1 MKDFA
6 TLIRTLDATNKT
18 NTRVN
23 ALADYFT
30 KASDSDKVWTIAVLS
45 HRRPPRPIKSTNL
58 RAWATEMAGIP
69 IWLFEESYH
78 IVGDLAETIALIVP
92 QESNPKTETKPLAD
106 YLEDLI
112 ELKGLDED
120 LQKQY
125 IQNEWKSL
133 DYYERF
139 VLTKFMTG
147 GFRIGI
153 SQKLMTRALAKATG
167 IAEDLLAYRLMGNW
181 NPSEITFN
189 KLILEEQDQ
198 ENSSRP
204 YPFFLAYGLEDIPE
218 DLGSIDN
225 WVIEHKWDGIR
236 AQLICRKG
244 EYFLW
249 SRGEELITDSYPE
262 LAVLA
267 TVLPEGT
274 VLDGELLA
282 FPNGQIGS
290 FNLLQQR
297 LGRKTI
303 SRSLIQKI
311 PVILRVYDV
320 LEWEYNDIRESPLQ
334 QRRAV
339 LESLFA
345 DLQHIPDLPIDLS
358 PVLFVNSWDQARK
371 ERENARSI
379 GSEGL
384 MIKQKQ
390 GVYGVGRKKG
400 NWWKWKIDPLS
411 VDAVLTYAMRG
422 HGRRSNLFT
431 DYTFALWGEPDS
443 EGNRELVTFAKAYS
457 GLTDAELKKLDRWI
471 KENTLE
477 RFGPVRAVKAEL
489 VFEIAFEGIA
499 RSSRHKSGVAT
510 RFPRILRW
518 RTDKNP
524 EDADTLENLKT
535 ILPLE

>member
-6 TLIRTLDATNKT
+6 ALIRTLDSTNKT

-23 ALADYFT
+23 ALADYFK
-30 KASDSDKVWTIAVLS
+30 KASDPDKVWTIAVLS
-45 HRRPPRPIKSTNL
+45 HRRPSRPIKSTNL
-58 RAWATEMAGIP
+58 RAWATELAGIP
-69 IWLFEESYH
+69 MWLFEESYH
-78 IVGDLAETIALIVP
+78 IVGDLAETIALIVSRNSN
-92 QESNPKTETKPLAD
+92 SNPEPKSLTC
-106 YLEDLI
+106 YLEDLLQ
-112 ELKGLDED
+112 LKGQDESI
-120 LQKQY
+120 QKAY
-125 IQNEWKSL
+125 IQNEWTSL

-153 SQKLMTRALAKATG
+153 SQKLMTRALSQATG

-181 NPSEITFN
+181 NPSKITFA

-204 YPFFLAYGLEDIPE
+204 YPFFLAYGLEDTPE
-218 DLGSIDN
+218 NLGPISN

-236 AQLICRKG
+236 AQLILRKG
-244 EYFLW
+244 EHFLW
-249 SRGEELITDSYPE
+249 SRGEELITESYPE
-262 LAVLA
+262 LAVLKE
-267 TVLPEGT
+267 VLPEGT

-282 FPNGQIGS
+282 YPNGQIGS

-297 LGRKTI
+297 LGRKTV
-303 SRSLIQKI
+303 SRSLLQKI

-320 LEWEYNDIRESPLQ
+320 LEWQYKDIRESPLSE
-334 QRRAV
+334 RRAL
-339 LESLFA
+339 LELLFNP
-345 DLQHIPDLPIDLS
+345 LNNQSDLPIDLS
-358 PVLFVNSWDQARK
+358 PFLFLNSWEHARK
-371 ERENARSI
+371 ERETARSI

-384 MIKQKQ
+384 MIKQMQ

-400 NWWKWKIDPLS
+400 NWWKWKIDPLR

-457 GLTDAELKKLDRWI
+457 GLTDAEFKKLDRWI
-471 KENTLE
+471 KENTLD

-489 VFEIAFEGIA
+489 VFEIAFEGIG

-535 ILPLE
+535 LLPSE